1 MRERVKQW
9 RQKVTSFL
17 EKHIKPQSI
26 QMTIA
31 LSFTIVSVISM
42 GILGISLYNRFVNK
56 MEDMTTQ
63 SAEQL
68 LNQTAINLESY
79 LRNMRRIS
87 DAMYYSVIKDKDLAT
102 DSLDEEMNLLYEAN
116 KDNLISIACYTN
128 DGRLVAAAPVATEKN
143 NLDIVDQEWFT
154 EATGR
159 MENVHFSTPHVQNLF
174 DDPSY
179 RYYWVVSLS
188 QAVEL
193 TSGGNSTLGVL
204 LVDMNYS
211 SIEQLLTKANTDNA
225 SEYVYLMDGSGEL
238 IYHPKQK
245 LIYTDL
251 FSENNLVAAS
261 YEDGSHKEEYDG
273 EKRIVTV
280 KTISYTGWKIVSV
293 VPMSSFD
300 MGISGMRMFVIL
312 LMSLSMLMIILLNQ
326 FVSANIAKPL
336 KRLNDSVKDWEA
348 GNMNPDIYVGG
359 SLEVEH
365 LGKTLRSTVAQIQEL
380 MHDILVEQ
388 EEKRKSEL
396 DALQSQINP
405 HFLYNT
411 LDSIVWMI
419 EGERYEDAVFMVTQL
434 ASLFRISLSRG
445 KTIISMEDEL
455 KHARNYMNIQ
465 KIRYKNKFTV
475 EFQVEDAI
483 LSCCTV
489 KLVIQPLLENAIYYG
504 MESMDGDGEIT
515 VVGYRKGDDVYVEVR
530 DNGLGMPDE
539 MVDALLTENNRVRK
553 HGSGVGLINVHNRI
567 RLRFGEPY
575 GLEIDSCL
583 DEGTT
588 VRIHLPYI
596 AYSPENTELREGGR
610 LKQRKGERQDEEKS
624 SLFWYVDP
632 DAGGG
637 DYLGV
642 LQYAKRR

>member
-17 EKHIKPQSI
+17 EKHIRPQSI

-154 EATGR
+154 EATGQ

-396 DALQSQINP
+396 DALQS

-504 MESMDGDGEIT
+504 MESMDGDGEIA
-515 VVGYRKGDDVYVEVR
+515 VVGHRKGDDVYVEVR

-575 GLEIDSCL
+575 GLEIESCL

-596 AYSPENTELREGGR
+596 EYSPENTELLEGGR
-610 LKQRKGERQDEEKS
+610 LKQLKGERQDEEK
-624 SLFWYVDP
+624 
-632 DAGGG
+632 
-637 DYLGV
+637 
-642 LQYAKRR
+642 

>member
-154 EATGR
+154 EATGQ

-261 YEDGSHKEEYDG
+261 YEDGSHPKEEYDG

-596 AYSPENTELREGGR
+596 AYSPENTELLEGGR
-610 LKQRKGERQDEEKS
+610 LKQLKGERQDEEK
-624 SLFWYVDP
+624 
-632 DAGGG
+632 
-637 DYLGV
+637 
-642 LQYAKRR
+642 